1 MKLFAH
7 PGASSMSV
15 HILLRET
22 GLPFEI
28 EMVDVKAKVRS
39 DGSSYGTVAERG
51 LVPLLQLADGST
63 ITENIVIAQFI
74 CDAAGR
80 ADLMP
85 PQGSV
90 ERYRVM
96 EWQSW
101 VASQLD
107 KAFTPLFWG
116 IGADEELAVRAN
128 IVQQLSDV
136 DRALGDRNFLTG
148 DRFTAADTYMFVIAS
163 WTLFFVIDLEGMPTL
178 RAYLARIG
186 QRTSVMDALA
196 AEGPGLVSLISA

>member
-22 GLPFEI
+22 GLPFEL
-28 EMVDVKAKVRS
+28 EMVDVKTKVRP
-39 DGSSYGTVAERG
+39 DGSGYRSVAERG
-51 LVPLLQLADGST
+51 LVPLLQLADGAT
-63 ITENIVIAQFI
+63 ITENAVIAQFI
-74 CDAAGR
+74 CDAAAR

-85 PQGSV
+85 PLGSI

-96 EWQSW
+96 EWQSY
-101 VASQLD
+101 VASELD

-116 IGADEELAVRAN
+116 IGESEETAVRVN
-128 IVQQLSDV
+128 LVQRLSDV
-136 DRALGDRNFLTG
+136 DRALGRRPFLTG
-148 DRFTAADTYMFVIAS
+148 ENFTAADAYMFVIAS
-163 WTLFFVIDLEGMPTL
+163 WALFFGIDLEGRNML

-186 QRTSVMDALA
+186 QRPSVIDALA
-196 AEGPGLVSLISA
+196 AEGPGLVALVAA